1 MKTLS
6 RIAAL
11 TLLMLPA
18 MVVAQEP
25 QHPLAGYWE
34 GEVTE
39 AGSTEPVR
47 LLVELR
53 IQGDVVNGPVFM
65 LGGEQYI
72 RQGGVVTA
80 NTVTFT
86 TPRLNLNDRNVPL
99 AWTGQLSGDNQL
111 AFSVV
116 PEDGQEPA
124 REFVLTK
131 QVRDPGAH

>member
-1 MKTLS
+1 MKALI

-11 TLLMLPA
+11 TLLMFPVAIAAQDQPA
-18 MVVAQEP
+18 
-25 QHPLAGYWE
+25 QHPMAGYWE
-34 GEVTE
+34 GAVAEPG
-39 AGSTEPVR
+39 AAEPVK

-72 RQGGVVTA
+72 QQGGTA
-80 NTVTFT
+80 TVNSVTFT

-99 AWTGQLSGDNQL
+99 TWTGQLTGNNEL
-111 AFSVV
+111 AFTVV
-116 PEDGQEPA
+116 SADGQDPV

-131 QVRDPGAH
+131 QVR